1 MKLKDI
7 DLLDLA
13 MNNAYNILIGDKS
26 MEEVINQDSEII
38 LLPDPEISDE
48 ELSED
53 LIEYFISTEEYEKC
67 SEIRDMIKFR
77 KMVDNIMN
85 P

>member
-13 MNNAYNILIGDKS
+13 MNNAYNVFIGDKS
-26 MEEVINQDSEII
+26 MEDVINQDSEII
-38 LLPDPEISDE
+38 LIPDPDLSDE

-77 KMVDNIMN
+77 KMVENIIN

>member
-26 MEEVINQDSEII
+26 MEEVMNQDSEII

-53 LIEYFISTEEYEKC
+53 LIEYFITTEEYEKC

-77 KMVDNIMN
+77 TMVDNIIN

>member
-13 MNNAYNILIGDKS
+13 MNNAYNILMGDKS
-26 MEEVINQDSEII
+26 MEDVINQDSEII
-38 LLPDPEISDE
+38 LMLDPDLSDE

-67 SEIRDMIKFR
+67 SEIKDMTKFR
-77 KMVDNIMN
+77 TMVDNIIN

>member
-26 MEEVINQDSEII
+26 MEEVMNQDSEII

-53 LIEYFISTEEYEKC
+53 LIEYFITTEEYEKC

-77 KMVDNIMN
+77 KMVENIIN

>member
-26 MEEVINQDSEII
+26 MEEVMNQDSEII

-53 LIEYFISTEEYEKC
+53 LIEYFITTEEYEKC
-67 SEIRDMIKFR
+67 SEIRDIIKFR
-77 KMVDNIMN
+77 TMVDNIIN
-85 P
+85 T

>member
-38 LLPDPEISDE
+38 LLPDPEITDE

-77 KMVDNIMN
+77 KMVDNIIN

>member
-77 KMVDNIMN
+77 KMVDNIIN

>member
-13 MNNAYNILIGDKS
+13 MNNAYNVFIGDKS
-26 MEEVINQDSEII
+26 MEDVINQDSEII
-38 LLPDPEISDE
+38 LIPDPDLSDE

-77 KMVDNIMN
+77 KMVDNIIN